1 MRGWPRAP
9 ERNEPMPYQNM
20 ISCRLNDYD
29 RDVLGEAVS
38 RSGMSQS
45 EYLRSLLRI
54 PAEAR
59 SQTTVYAVDG
69 KTMGKLATE
78 LIRWGRHYNQAVHA
92 LNTIALYMRKGR
104 PPNPAELDAKLGHV
118 GLLLEEVEGGR
129 RDLEYALCEIAESI
143 TVRRD

>member
-1 MRGWPRAP
+1 
-9 ERNEPMPYQNM
+9 MPYQNM

-29 RDVLGEAVS
+29 RGVLDEAIS

-54 PAEAR
+54 PAQAR
-59 SQTTVYAVDG
+59 SQTTVFAVDG
-69 KTMGKLATE
+69 KTLGKLATE

-92 LNTIALYMRKGR
+92 LNTIALYVRKGR
-104 PPNPAELDAKLGHV
+104 PPDPAELDAKLAHV
-118 GLLLEEVEGGR
+118 GTLLEEVEGGR
-129 RDLEYALCEIAESI
+129 RDVEYALCEIAESV

>member
-1 MRGWPRAP
+1 
-9 ERNEPMPYQNM
+9 MPYQNM
-20 ISCRLNDYD
+20 ISCRLNDCD

-78 LIRWGRHYNQAVHA
+78 LIRWGRLYNQAVHA

-104 PPNPAELDAKLGHV
+104 PPNPAELDAKLGHA

>member
-1 MRGWPRAP
+1 
-9 ERNEPMPYQNM
+9 MPYQNM

-78 LIRWGRHYNQAVHA
+78 LIRWGRQYNQAVHA

>member
-1 MRGWPRAP
+1 
-9 ERNEPMPYQNM
+9 MPYQNM

-104 PPNPAELDAKLGHV
+104 PPNPAELDAKLGRV